1 MREAAARSVPR
12 SIPLWRNVSYLL
24 LFGGQAIS
32 VFGSGIS
39 QLAFPLLILALTR
52 SAAAAGFAAALG
64 RLPYVLVSLPAG
76 ALVDRWD
83 RRVVLVVCNVAMGL
97 GVASIAVALALGRL
111 TLGQIYVVS
120 FVNGML
126 GVFFGLAMLGAL
138 TYVVSREQIGQTVA
152 VGEATYSTT
161 QLAAPSLSG
170 VLFGLGQLL
179 PFAADALTYLVALGA
194 VLRIRQPLQGER
206 QPTQRNL
213 WAEMRDGITW
223 LWHHTLL
230 LALAILTGYQDMLI
244 LGSTLIVIVVAQSQQ
259 ISPAGIG
266 LIFGA
271 GGIGNILGTVVSAP
285 LERRAGRRGLTA
297 ACVAA
302 YALTWPLFALAG
314 SAVALAAIFTAL
326 AFTDSAYHVVLGGYR
341 LGAVPDALQGR
352 VNSVYRLIV
361 MGFVAA
367 GQAVIGVL
375 LQRLGPPA
383 TVLLLEG
390 GLAALLLALALV
402 VRSHLRPPSP
412 ATAASASGP
421 HTRS

>member
-1 MREAAARSVPR
+1 MRETAARP
-12 SIPLWRNVSYLL
+12 IPLWRNTSYLL

-39 QLAFPLLILALTR
+39 QLAFPLLILALTH
-52 SAAAAGFAAALG
+52 SAAAAGFAAALE

-83 RRVVLVVCNVAMGL
+83 RRRVLLVCNACMGL

-111 TLGQIYVVS
+111 TLAQIYVVS
-120 FVNGML
+120 FVNGVF

-179 PFAADALTYLVALGA
+179 PFAADALSYLVAVVGLLGIH
-194 VLRIRQPLQGER
+194 RPLQGGR

-230 LALAILTGYQDMLI
+230 LALTALTGYQDMLI
-244 LGSTLIVIVVAQSQQ
+244 FGSTLIVIVVAQSRHV
-259 ISPAGIG
+259 SPAAIG

-271 GGIGNILGTVVSAP
+271 GGVGNMLGTVVATP
-285 LERRAGRRGLTA
+285 LERRMGRRGVMA

-302 YALTWPLFALAG
+302 YVLTWPLFALAG

-326 AFTDSAYHVVLGGYR
+326 AFTDSTYHVVLGGYR

-352 VNSVYRLIV
+352 VNSAYRLV
-361 MGFVAA
+361 VFGFIAA

-375 LQRLGPPA
+375 LQRLGPP
-383 TVLLLEG
+383 
-390 GLAALLLALALV
+390 
-402 VRSHLRPPSP
+402 HPPAPRHVYRVKS
-412 ATAASASGP
+412 TYMFLISV
-421 HTRS
+421 